1 MSILSLVVIILV
13 IVFCALLILR
23 GVVNLVFLYIRP
35 LPFIFYKRWRLKYF
49 KKLVSKGHKGLNG
62 FVKRF
67 EDELKELETR
77 K

>member
-1 MSILSLVVIILV
+1 MIILALV
-13 IVFCALLILR
+13 LLGLGITVCVLLILC
-23 GVVNLVFLYIRP
+23 VVVDLVFLHIRP
-35 LPFIFYKRWRLKYF
+35 LPFRFYKRWRLKYF
-49 KKLVSKGHKGLNG
+49 KKLVSKGHKGLSG